1 MTQEEEIKYLRQR
14 VAELEQSEHRAV
26 DSLDRLLV
34 SFEFSSAGILLEDEN
49 RKIVA
54 TNQMFCDIFKIP
66 VGPDYLVGADCSN
79 SAEQSKDLFSDPNLF
94 VSRVETLLQG
104 RALCLNEEII
114 MADGR
119 TLERDYI
126 PIFLNGSYSGHLWKY
141 TDITIRKSTEQLI
154 LNREAKFKGIIDN
167 FHLGLLEVAPDGRIL
182 TANEAFCEMSGFTC
196 EELFGRDGGDLLLDV
211 EEKERMKVRNASRIV
226 GEEDVYE
233 LRIINKYKE
242 TRYWLVSA
250 APLLGDDGN
259 VHGSIGIHWDITHMK
274 ELEFELKEARR
285 KAEES
290 SKAKAMFLANMSHEI
305 RTPLNGIVGMAEQL
319 AQSQLDANQRYFT
332 DIMRSASSTLLSII
346 NDVLDISKIESG
358 KFSIETIP
366 FHLNETVRRT
376 LSIFEE
382 KAKQGNISLD
392 IELMDDRGIIHLGDP
407 HRLSQVLFNIVGNA
421 IKFTHSGY
429 VRVTSKLSRGENDIC
444 FVSFTIEDTGVGMD
458 MAYLAKVFEAFSQED
473 SSITRKFGG
482 SGLGLSIA
490 RSIIQIMGGTIQIE
504 SEKGKGTRVDIRIP
518 MRISTE
524 KTKQDI
530 VEMTDLQKSLKGLRV
545 LAVED
550 NELNRMV
557 LQVILKKCEVVVSI
571 AHNGQEAI
579 DMIQED
585 EYDIVLM
592 DVQMPI
598 VDGLEATKYIREE
611 LKYTTP
617 IIGLSA
623 NAMREEVEICKLA
636 GMNDYL
642 VKPYSERA
650 LVEVMKKWSSL
661 EAIIVEETS
670 SENDGSELDISM
682 LKQYVGN
689 DTNVLRDVVSGYL
702 EHLPPQLDRLE
713 LALVGSDVLAL
724 RHELHQLKA
733 SMEII
738 GVRPEGLSFAGI
750 SNELKTDGLSDMAK
764 AAIASV
770 IKKGKQATIGL
781 RKLIE

>member
-1 MTQEEEIKYLRQR
+1 MTQEEELKYLRQR
-14 VAELEQSEHRAV
+14 VADLEQMSGTT
-26 DSLDRLLV
+26 DKL
-34 SFEFSSAGILLEDEN
+34 
-49 RKIVA
+49 
-54 TNQMFCDIFKIP
+54 
-66 VGPDYLVGADCSN
+66 
-79 SAEQSKDLFSDPNLF
+79 
-94 VSRVETLLQG
+94 
-104 RALCLNEEII
+104 II
-114 MADGR
+114 
-119 TLERDYI
+119 
-126 PIFLNGSYSGHLWKY
+126 
-141 TDITIRKSTEQLI
+141 
-154 LNREAKFKGIIDN
+154 NRETKFKGIIDN
-167 FHLGLLEVAPDGRIL
+167 FRLGLLEVEPNGTIIR
-182 TANEAFCEMSGFTC
+182 ANEAFCEMSGFSC
-196 EELFGRDGGDLLLDV
+196 EELQGKDGGIILLD
-211 EEKERMKVRNASRIV
+211 EIERERMKVRHASRSE

-233 LRIINKYKE
+233 LRVFNKAKE

-259 VHGSIGIHWDITHMK
+259 VHGSIGIHWDITQMK
-274 ELEFELKEARR
+274 EMEFELKEAKR

-319 AQSQLDANQRYFT
+319 AQSQLDADQRYFT

-358 KFSIETIP
+358 KFSIETIS
-366 FHLNETVRRT
+366 FSLNKTIRQT

-382 KAKQGNISLD
+382 KAKVSGISLD
-392 IELMDDRGIIHLGDP
+392 IDLMDDRGTMHLGDP

-429 VRVTSKLSRGENDIC
+429 VRVTSQLARGENDIC
-444 FVSFTIEDTGVGMD
+444 SVSFSIQDTGVGMD
-458 MAYLAKVFEAFSQED
+458 MAYLTKVFEAFSQED
-473 SSITRKFGG
+473 ASITRKFGG

-490 RSIIQIMGGTIQIE
+490 RSIVQIMGGTIQIE
-504 SEKGKGTRVDIRIP
+504 SEKGKGTRVDIHIP
-518 MRISTE
+518 MRISND
-524 KTKQDI
+524 KTKQEI

-557 LQVILKKCEVVVSI
+557 LQVILKKCEVVLSI

-579 DMIQED
+579 DLIQEK
-585 EYDIVLM
+585 EFDIILM

-611 LKYTTP
+611 LKSSTP

-623 NAMREEVEICKLA
+623 NAMREEVEICKQA

-650 LVEVMKKWSSL
+650 LVEVMRKWSS
-661 EAIIVEETS
+661 EETQPAVSDEIIVQEK
-670 SENDGSELDISM
+670 ELDLSM

-689 DTNVLRDVVSGYL
+689 DVNVLKDVVSGYL

-750 SNELKTDGLSDMAK
+750 SNELKSEGLSTHAK
-764 AAIASV
+764 DAISSV
-770 IKKGKQATIGL
+770 IAKGKQAIISL
-781 RKLIE
+781 RKLAD

>member
-1 MTQEEEIKYLRQR
+1 MTEK
-14 VAELEQSEHRAV
+14 
-26 DSLDRLLV
+26 LLV
-34 SFEFSSAGILLEDEN
+34 
-49 RKIVA
+49 
-54 TNQMFCDIFKIP
+54 
-66 VGPDYLVGADCSN
+66 
-79 SAEQSKDLFSDPNLF
+79 
-94 VSRVETLLQG
+94 
-104 RALCLNEEII
+104 
-114 MADGR
+114 
-119 TLERDYI
+119 
-126 PIFLNGSYSGHLWKY
+126 
-141 TDITIRKSTEQLI
+141 
-154 LNREAKFKGIIDN
+154 NREAKFKGIIDN
-167 FHLGLLEVAPDGRIL
+167 FRLGLLEVEPSGVIID
-182 TANEAFCEMSGFTC
+182 ANESFCEMSGFSI
-196 EELFGRDGGDLLLDV
+196 EELFGKDGGEVLLDDF
-211 EEKERMKVRNASRIV
+211 EKERMKERNASRIE

-233 LRIINKYKE
+233 LRILNKERK

-250 APLLGDDGN
+250 APLLGDDGE
-259 VHGSIGIHWDITHMK
+259 VHGSIGIHWDITHLK
-274 ELEFELKEARR
+274 EMEFELKDAKR

-305 RTPLNGIVGMAEQL
+305 RTPLNGIVGMTEQL
-319 AQSQLDANQRYFT
+319 AQSQLDADQRYFT

-358 KFSIETIP
+358 KFSIETTP
-366 FHLNETVRRT
+366 FNLNETIRRT

-382 KAKQGNISLD
+382 KAKQANISLD
-392 IELMDDRGIIHLGDP
+392 IELMDDMGIMHLGDP

-421 IKFTHSGY
+421 IKFTQAGY
-429 VRVTSKLSRGENDIC
+429 VRVTSNLARGENDIC
-444 FVSFTIEDTGVGMD
+444 HVSFTIEDTGVGMD
-458 MAYLAKVFEAFSQED
+458 MIYLTKVFEAFSQED
-473 SSITRKFGG
+473 ASITRKFGG

-490 RSIIQIMGGTIQIE
+490 RSIVQIMGGTIQIE
-504 SEKGKGTRVDIRIP
+504 SEKGKGTRVNIRIP
-518 MRISTE
+518 MRISND
-524 KTKQDI
+524 KTKQEI

-557 LQVILKKCEVVVSI
+557 LQVILKKCEVIVSI

-579 DMIQED
+579 DLIQSKEF
-585 EYDIVLM
+585 DIVLM

-611 LKYTTP
+611 LKLTIP

-623 NAMREEVEICKLA
+623 NAMREEVEICKQA

-650 LVEVMKKWSSL
+650 LVEVMKKWSTEL
-661 EAIIVEETS
+661 KTPDLAQVEFS
-670 SENDGSELDISM
+670 SERELDLSV

-689 DTNVLRDVVSGYL
+689 DIEVLKDVVKGYL

-738 GVRPEGLSFAGI
+738 GVRPEGLSFSGI
-750 SNELKTDGLSDMAK
+750 SNELKTEGLSPLAK
-764 AAIASV
+764 AAINTV
-770 IKKGKQATIGL
+770 ILKGKQAIVGL
-781 RKLIE
+781 RKLVG

>member
-392 IELMDDRGIIHLGDP
+392 IELMDDRGIMHLGDP

-623 NAMREEVEICKLA
+623 NAMREEVEICKQA

>member
-1 MTQEEEIKYLRQR
+1 MTKEEELKYLRGR
-14 VAELEQSEHRAV
+14 IAALEQSEQKAA
-26 DSLDRLLV
+26 DSLDRIFV
-34 SFEFSSAGILLEDEN
+34 SFDSLHAAILLEDEH

-54 TNQMFCDIFKIP
+54 TNQVFCDIFKIP
-66 VGPDYLVGADCSN
+66 ISPEQMIGADCSN
-79 SAEQSKDLFSDPNLF
+79 SAEQSKGLFKDPENF
-94 VSRVETLLQG
+94 VTRVQDILKHKV
-104 RALCLNEEII
+104 LCLNEE
-114 MADGR
+114 MVMSDGR

-126 PIFLNGSYSGHLWKY
+126 PIYLNGNYSGHLWKY
-141 TDITIRKSTEQLI
+141 TDVTARKNAEKVI
-154 LNREAKFKGIIDN
+154 INRGAKFKGIIDN

-182 TANEAFCEMSGFTC
+182 QANESFCEMSGFSS
-196 EELFGRDGGDLLLDV
+196 EELKGQDGGDLLLDS
-211 EEKERMKVRNASRIV
+211 EEKERMKLRNASRIV

-233 LRIINKYKE
+233 LRVLNKEKE

-259 VHGSIGIHWDITHMK
+259 IHGSIGIHWDITAMK
-274 ELEFELKEARR
+274 QLEFELKGARH

-319 AQSQLDANQRYFT
+319 AQSQLDADQRYFV
-332 DIMRSASSTLLSII
+332 DIMCSASSTLLSII

-358 KFSIETIP
+358 KFSIETTP
-366 FHLNETVRRT
+366 FNLNETIRRT
-376 LSIFEE
+376 LSIFGE
-382 KAKQGNISLD
+382 KAKQTNISLD
-392 IELMDDRGIIHLGDP
+392 IELMDDRGIMHLGDP

-421 IKFTHSGY
+421 MKFTQAGY
-429 VRVTSKLSRGENDIC
+429 VRVTSNLSRGENDIC
-444 FVSFTIEDTGVGMD
+444 FVSFSIEDTGVGMD
-458 MAYLAKVFEAFSQED
+458 IAYLTKVFEAFTQED
-473 SSITRKFGG
+473 ASITRKFGG

-490 RSIIQIMGGTIQIE
+490 RSIVHIMGGTIEIE
-504 SEKGKGTRVDIRIP
+504 SEKGKGTRVNIRIP
-518 MRISTE
+518 MRISNE

-530 VEMTDLQKSLKGLRV
+530 VEMTDLQKSLKGLRI

-557 LQVILKKCEVVVSI
+557 LQVILKKCEVVLTI

-579 DMIQED
+579 KLIQEQEFD
-585 EYDIVLM
+585 LVLM

-598 VDGLEATKYIREE
+598 VDGLEATKYIRNE
-611 LKYTTP
+611 LKMIIP

-623 NAMREEVEICKLA
+623 NAMREEVEICKQA

-642 VKPYSERA
+642 VKPYSERV
-650 LVEVMKKWSSL
+650 LVEIMKKWSTEVMATESKK
-661 EAIIVEETS
+661 
-670 SENDGSELDISM
+670 DGNEVAEELDLSV

-689 DTNVLRDVVSGYL
+689 DIDALRDVVTGYL
-702 EHLPPQLDRLE
+702 KHLPPQLDRLE

-738 GVRPEGLSFAGI
+738 GVRPNGLSFAGI
-750 SNELKTDGLSDMAK
+750 SNELKSEGLSDLAK
-764 AAIASV
+764 TAIHSV
-770 IKKGKQATIGL
+770 IKKGKNAIISL
-781 RKLIE
+781 RKSVE

>member
-14 VAELEQSEHRAV
+14 VAELESSSGTTE
-26 DSLDRLLV
+26 RLI
-34 SFEFSSAGILLEDEN
+34 E
-49 RKIVA
+49 
-54 TNQMFCDIFKIP
+54 
-66 VGPDYLVGADCSN
+66 
-79 SAEQSKDLFSDPNLF
+79 
-94 VSRVETLLQG
+94 
-104 RALCLNEEII
+104 
-114 MADGR
+114 
-119 TLERDYI
+119 
-126 PIFLNGSYSGHLWKY
+126 
-141 TDITIRKSTEQLI
+141 
-154 LNREAKFKGIIDN
+154 NREAKFKGIIDN
-167 FHLGLLEVAPDGRIL
+167 FHLGLLEVAPDGKIL
-182 TANEAFCEMSGFTC
+182 RANESFCEMSGYSSEDLLGC
-196 EELFGRDGGDLLLDV
+196 DGGDLLLD
-211 EEKERMKVRNASRIV
+211 EEERERMKARNASRIF

-233 LRIINKYKE
+233 LRVFNKNRE

-250 APLLGDDGN
+250 APLLGDDGE
-259 VHGSIGIHWDITHMK
+259 VHGSIGIHWDVTHMK

-319 AQSQLDANQRYFT
+319 AQTQLDGNQRYFI

-358 KFSIETIP
+358 KFSIETTS
-366 FHLNETVRRT
+366 FNLNDNIRKT

-382 KAKQGNISLD
+382 KARQSNILFEVD
-392 IELMDDRGIIHLGDP
+392 LMDDRGTMHLGDP

-421 IKFTHSGY
+421 IKFTQAGY
-429 VRVTSKLSRGENDIC
+429 VRVSSQLARGENDVC
-444 FVSFTIEDTGVGMD
+444 FVSFCIQDTGVGMD

-473 SSITRKFGG
+473 ASITRKFGG

-518 MRISTE
+518 MRISNE
-524 KTKQDI
+524 RTKQEI

-579 DMIQED
+579 DLIQEK
-585 EYDIVLM
+585 EFDIVLM

-598 VDGLEATKYIREE
+598 LDGLEATKYIREE
-611 LKYTTP
+611 LKLTTP

-623 NAMREEVEICKLA
+623 NAMREEVEICKQA

-642 VKPYSERA
+642 VKPYSERS
-650 LVEVMKKWSSL
+650 LVEVMKKWSS
-661 EAIIVEETS
+661 EEKVS
-670 SENDGSELDISM
+670 ASEIEVNEDSEELDLSM

-689 DTNVLRDVVSGYL
+689 DFNVLKDVVSGYL
-702 EHLPPQLDRLE
+702 QHLPPQLDRLE
-713 LALVGSDVLAL
+713 LALVGSDIIAL

-750 SNELKTDGLSDMAK
+750 SNELKTEGLSPSAK
-764 AAIASV
+764 SAITSV
-770 IKKGKQATIGL
+770 ISKGKQAISSL
-781 RKLIE
+781 RELIE